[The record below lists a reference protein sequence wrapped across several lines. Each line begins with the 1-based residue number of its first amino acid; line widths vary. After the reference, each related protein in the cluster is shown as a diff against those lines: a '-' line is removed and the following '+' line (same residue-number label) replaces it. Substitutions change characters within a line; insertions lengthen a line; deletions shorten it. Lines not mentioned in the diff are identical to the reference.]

1 MSGTMHRTLGF
12 CITLFAVTTM
22 WLGSALSQGR
32 TLSEQEAVKAAVG
45 QSPDIQRANAELQRA
60 EAGLLSARPLLP
72 SRPVLEG
79 DYETG
84 RPFNDS
90 DERFTFGLSQEIEIG
105 GQRSIRHSIAEADI
119 ARARLSEQSAERQVI
134 LQTRLLYTRAS
145 NLFRQFVLGDS
156 LVATSLRV
164 TEAAHRRLGGGEIA
178 QLEFNE
184 IRLDEIRQ
192 MSLQERVHAEY
203 ESALIELSK
212 QTGIEVDSSVTLM
225 SASTVVSSLTL
236 SLDSI
241 VLLNPELQAQRQE
254 VARLEFE
261 RDLAQAQQIPNPTIG
276 IAFSKSTLVIGRD
289 AIAGDRT
296 IVGGIDQIRKTE
308 NSLNFKL
315 SLGLPFQFS
324 SLYATGADQ
333 VARAEAEIGLARAAQ
348 FGLRRRLESRISLLR
363 IQLARLE
370 RASTELM
377 EATKLA
383 SENDELLE
391 RGYIAGELSVNI
403 YLSGRQQLFDAE
415 NRSLEVDRDL
425 NAAQAELLSIINQ

>member
-1 MSGTMHRTLGF
+1 MRRTLGF

-32 TLSEQEAVKAAVG
+32 TLSEQEVVKAAVA
-45 QSPDIQRANAELQRA
+45 QSPDIQRAKYEVQRA

-84 RPFNDS
+84 KPFNDP
-90 DERFTFGLSQEIEIG
+90 DERLTLGLSQEFEIG
-105 GQRSIRHSIAEADI
+105 GQRSIRRSIAEADI
-119 ARARLSEQSAERQVI
+119 ARAEFILHSVERQVG
-134 LQTRLLYTRAS
+134 LLSRLLYGRAS
-145 NLFRQFVLGDS
+145 NLFRQSVLGDS
-156 LVATSLRV
+156 LVATSTRV
-164 TEAAHRRLGGGEIA
+164 TEAAHRRLAVGDIA
-178 QLEFNE
+178 QLEFNA
-184 IRLDEIRQ
+184 IRLDELRQ
-192 MSLQERVHAEY
+192 TSLQERVHAEY

-212 QTGIEVDSSVTLM
+212 LTGIEVDNSVTLM
-225 SASTVVSSLTL
+225 SASPVVSSLTL

-241 VLLNPELQAQRQE
+241 VLLNPELQSQMQE

-261 RDLAQAQQIPNPTIG
+261 RDLAHAQQTPNPTIG
-276 IAFSKSTLVIGRD
+276 VAFSKSTLVIGRD

-348 FGLRRRLESRISLLR
+348 VGLRRRLESRISLLR

-370 RASTELM
+370 RTATELT

-383 SENDELLE
+383 TENDELLE
-391 RGYIAGELSVNI
+391 RGYIAGELSVSV

>member
-1 MSGTMHRTLGF
+1 MRRTLGF

-32 TLSEQEAVKAAVG
+32 TLSEQEVVKAAVA
-45 QSPDIQRANAELQRA
+45 QSPDIQRAKYEVQRA

-84 RPFNDS
+84 KPFNDP
-90 DERFTFGLSQEIEIG
+90 DERLTLGLSQEFEIG
-105 GQRSIRHSIAEADI
+105 GQRSIRRSIAEADI
-119 ARARLSEQSAERQVI
+119 ARAEFILHSVERQVG
-134 LQTRLLYTRAS
+134 LLSRLLYGRAS
-145 NLFRQFVLGDS
+145 NLFRQSVLGDS
-156 LVATSLRV
+156 LVATSTRV
-164 TEAAHRRLGGGEIA
+164 TEAAHRRLAVGDIA
-178 QLEFNE
+178 QLEFNA
-184 IRLDEIRQ
+184 IRLDELRQ
-192 MSLQERVHAEY
+192 TSLQERVHAEY

-212 QTGIEVDSSVTLM
+212 LTGIEVDNSVTLM
-225 SASTVVSSLTL
+225 SASPVVSSLTL

-241 VLLNPELQAQRQE
+241 VLLNPELQSQMQE

-261 RDLAQAQQIPNPTIG
+261 RDLAHAQQTPNPTIG
-276 IAFSKSTLVIGRD
+276 VAFSKSTLVIGRD

-324 SLYATGADQ
+324 SLYATGANQ

-348 FGLRRRLESRISLLR
+348 VGLRRRLESRISLLR

-370 RASTELM
+370 RTATELT

-383 SENDELLE
+383 TENDELLE
-391 RGYIAGELSVNI
+391 RGYIAGELSVSV

>member
-1 MSGTMHRTLGF
+1 MRRTLGF

-32 TLSEQEAVKAAVG
+32 TLSEQEVVKAAVA
-45 QSPDIQRANAELQRA
+45 QSPDIQRAKYEVQRA

-84 RPFNDS
+84 KPFNDP
-90 DERFTFGLSQEIEIG
+90 DERLTLGLSQEFEIG
-105 GQRSIRHSIAEADI
+105 GQRSIRRSIAEADI
-119 ARARLSEQSAERQVI
+119 ARAEFILHSVERQVG
-134 LQTRLLYTRAS
+134 LLSRLLYGRAS
-145 NLFRQFVLGDS
+145 NLFRQSVLGDS
-156 LVATSLRV
+156 LVATSTRV
-164 TEAAHRRLGGGEIA
+164 TEAAHRRLAVGDIA
-178 QLEFNE
+178 QLEFNA
-184 IRLDEIRQ
+184 IRLDELRQ
-192 MSLQERVHAEY
+192 TSLQERVHAEY

-212 QTGIEVDSSVTLM
+212 LTGIEVDNSVTLM
-225 SASTVVSSLTL
+225 SASPVVSSLTL

-241 VLLNPELQAQRQE
+241 VLLNPELQSQMQE

-261 RDLAQAQQIPNPTIG
+261 RDLAQAQQTPNPTIG
-276 IAFSKSTLVIGRD
+276 VAFSKSTLVIGRD

-348 FGLRRRLESRISLLR
+348 VGLRRRLESRISLLR

-370 RASTELM
+370 RTATELT

-383 SENDELLE
+383 TENDELLE
-391 RGYIAGELSVNI
+391 RGYIAGELSVSV